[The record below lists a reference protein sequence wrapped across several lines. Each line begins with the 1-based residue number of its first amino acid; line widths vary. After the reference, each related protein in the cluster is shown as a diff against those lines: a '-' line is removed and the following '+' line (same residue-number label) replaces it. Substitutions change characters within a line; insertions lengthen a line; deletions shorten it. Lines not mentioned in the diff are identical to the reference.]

1 MSLGRGLLDGSMRE
15 IKFRAW
21 DTKNNEMR
29 SWDDI
34 SRNWTMLELERQ
46 SNCIIMQSTGLK
58 DKSGKDIWE
67 GDILGGDFNR
77 EYSEVFFN
85 EKWAQFMTR
94 SHISTGSLN
103 KIDHLE
109 VIGNI
114 YENPEL
120 LK

>member
-1 MSLGRGLLDGSMRE
+1 
-15 IKFRAW
+15 
-21 DTKNNEMR
+21 
-29 SWDDI
+29 
-34 SRNWTMLELERQ
+34 
-46 SNCIIMQSTGLK
+46 MQSTGLK

-109 VIGNI
+109 VIGNFPPASARPPQSP
-114 YENPEL
+114 YAGRRRNPHH
-120 LK
+120 